1 MFCAVSDST
10 DSTIFYANN
19 VQLIQL
25 ITSFRQYHAALSIA
39 AIISNGTRSQNGH
52 HLWGLWFIVPPCPPP
67 NMNRPAIR
75 LALGCSDFAL
85 GKMWEIVCHFGLKD
99 PIDSIWRF
107 PKMGVTMGNPKS
119 SIFIGFSIINHS
131 FWGTHI
137 YRNLIET
144 SMRSFALRHHVFATA
159 TKSPAITTMG
169 HVSQVFTHPLL
180 RLSQFLNFAHI
191 FFHTCPTFSILF
203 RIFGF
208 YSTLYL
214 ASAGLASAGCSP
226 PKSSCFT
233 SAGYRASC
241 PMPKKNQM

>member
-1 MFCAVSDST
+1 
-10 DSTIFYANN
+10 
-19 VQLIQL
+19 
-25 ITSFRQYHAALSIA
+25 
-39 AIISNGTRSQNGH
+39 
-52 HLWGLWFIVPPCPPP
+52 
-67 NMNRPAIR
+67 MNRPAIR

-159 TKSPAITTMG
+159 TKSPAITNYG
-169 HVSQVFTHPLL
+169 
-180 RLSQFLNFAHI
+180 
-191 FFHTCPTFSILF
+191 
-203 RIFGF
+203 
-208 YSTLYL
+208 
-214 ASAGLASAGCSP
+214 
-226 PKSSCFT
+226 SCFT
-233 SAGYRASC
+233 SIHPSTTEVIPILKFRPYFFPYMSNFFHTISHFWLLQHVVLSLCRISLCRMFTSKEFMFHLCRIPCFLSHAQ
-241 PMPKKNQM
+241 KNQM